1 MHALAPGSSPSNNT
15 ICQGFRF
22 LSWDLFL
29 KHSIKAPSGESFA
42 HCRSWIY
49 LLLHNAHIC
58 SHFQY
63 ETFFFSFPK
72 LSAAPSKTGFTPWC
86 HSLGRSVL
94 SKIAVRSPF
103 RLFLGG
109 KNINHFSIS
118 ALGAFAKFR
127 LSSVKQR
134 AWHRLLDLGLRDQRS
149 VLSSAIKLFC
159 DWGQISSCSSWCFLL
174 RK

>member
-1 MHALAPGSSPSNNT
+1 MDLPPSAQRSHLFT
-15 ICQGFRF
+15 FPV
-22 LSWDLFL
+22 WD
-29 KHSIKAPSGESFA
+29 
-42 HCRSWIY
+42 
-49 LLLHNAHIC
+49 
-58 SHFQY
+58 
-63 ETFFFSFPK
+63 FFFSFPK

-174 RK
+174 RKWGQKHIFSFCKTLRFVDKKCWINAKYFLIMFADKLIDLSGY